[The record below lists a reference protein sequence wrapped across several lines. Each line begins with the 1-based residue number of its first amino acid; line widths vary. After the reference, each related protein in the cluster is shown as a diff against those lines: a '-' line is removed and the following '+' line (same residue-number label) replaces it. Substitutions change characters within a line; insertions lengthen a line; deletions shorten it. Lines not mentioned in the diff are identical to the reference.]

1 MPAPIYPQIKKMLLE
16 GIEDKPVNSPI
27 PSERELAAGFK
38 TSRMTV
44 RNAVNELVSEG
55 YLYRDK
61 NRGTFVADR
70 NLHKKNT
77 ATQTFNALENRDFK
91 IIYMSVKDAD
101 QEIAPLLR
109 IGEYDKILRI
119 VRVNYKDEKALNVEE
134 IYYVRDLIPDDTMS
148 RLPALLDL
156 KSYRNGGRITQK
168 FIPMLVPVK
177 YMNFLNLKMNT
188 PIIMVESTIFGQDGT
203 PLIYMREY
211 NNPFEK
217 PIEIIS

>member
-16 GIEDKPVNSPI
+16 EIENKPVNSPI
-27 PSERELAAGFK
+27 PSERELAASFK

-61 NRGTFVADR
+61 NKGTFVADQK
-70 NLHKKNT
+70 LHKKNT
-77 ATQTFNALENRDFK
+77 ASQALYTLGDCDFK

-101 QEIAPLLR
+101 KEIADHLG
-109 IGEYDKILRI
+109 IAVDDKMLRI
-119 VRVNYKDEKALNVEE
+119 VRVNYKEEKAQSVEE
-134 IYYVRDLIPDDTMS
+134 IYYVRELIPDETVVK
-148 RLPALLDL
+148 LPILLDL
-156 KSYRNGGRITQK
+156 KSYMNEGRLTQK

-177 YMNFLNLKMNT
+177 YMNFLSLKLNT

-203 PLIYMREY
+203 PLIYIREY
-211 NNPFEK
+211 NNPVEK